1 MFEARLKEVP
11 FFANLKKKDLT
22 LIAQNA
28 DELDVR
34 AGKVL
39 AREGDIGQEFFVIEA
54 GTAEVTRGGDT
65 LAQLGPGD
73 FFGEMALLEEDR
85 RVATVTATSD
95 MTLIVMNRSSFRSI
109 ESTMPQVHQE
119 VGAAI
124 RERRAAMT

>member
-11 FFANLKKKDLT
+11 FFANLKKKDLS

-54 GTAEVTRGGDT
+54 GTAEVKRGGDT

-109 ESTMPQVHQE
+109 ESTMPQVHEE